1 MSETLGIDLGTNSI
15 GLTKRN
21 TELGNNIVDQ
31 LEFFSSIIFKKG
43 VGTGKSGEFSYAAER
58 TKNRSTRRLYQAR
71 KYRIWET
78 LDVLMSYGYCPITE
92 NELNQWRKYDKEKGL
107 KRQYP
112 IDAIKF
118 ERWVRLDFN
127 CDGIADYSSPYQ
139 LREEMATQQF
149 NFSKETEKFKFGRAL
164 YHIAQRRG
172 FKSSKGETLKEQ
184 EKEAEEKDLALDIE
198 IQIDL
203 KKSEEKKSKDLISYQ
218 EENKLATVGCCFYQL
233 ELEGV
238 RIRASKY
245 QAVRSQYEKE
255 IEYIFAF
262 QNELHIDSDFYRAIH
277 KAIFYKRPLRS
288 QKGLVGKCTLEPNK
302 ERCPISHPDFEEFRG
317 WSFINNI
324 KYKKNPSDDW
334 GELTNDQ
341 KQQLFNDKFLR
352 TASNFKFE
360 EIRNWLEKKMGFYL
374 SYDSKTIN
382 YRDKTNV
389 AGCPISGRLRNLLGD
404 DWQNFTK
411 QTAKTRL
418 NKKTGELHSI
428 FYSMDDIWHVCFS
441 FEDEEQI
448 VEFAKNALQFTEKE
462 TKSLVNLWVAIPQ
475 GYSMLSLKAIRNINK
490 FLKKGL
496 IYTDSVLL
504 AKLPEILGN
513 EVWKEKEKLFL
524 DEIGKLSAQ
533 NRDEKRILN
542 IVNNLISNYKSLDER
557 NRFADHNSNY
567 ILVDSDFKE
576 IEKFAIESY
585 GKKSWEKLT
594 QIEKDNVLF
603 QITTKYQQFFSSSK
617 RDFYRLPKLGDTIK
631 KYLSDNYTALNCL
644 NRFIDKETKLP
655 CQCRAC
661 KKLNLLYH
669 PSQIEFYKPAK
680 EQQIEWKGNTLS
692 LKLLESPKIGAF
704 KNPMAMRTLHELR
717 KAINHLLKEGTITE
731 DTRIV
736 VETARDLNDANMR
749 WAIDYYQRE
758 REKENKE
765 FEAAIRELY
774 EDTIR
779 TITNDEIDKARI
791 LIDQYEIPEKG
802 KIKIAEDQQ
811 KLKKKLVEKAKK
823 YGKDVTKY
831 RLWLEQGCRCIY
843 TGKIINITDLF
854 ADGKVDFEHTI
865 PRSISFDNS
874 LANLTVCDAHFN
886 RNVKKNQIPSQ
897 LSNYDDILLSIQPW
911 KEKVEKLKDNVDFW
925 RTKAKKT
932 QDKTIK
938 DNAIRQ
944 RHLWQMELDY
954 WRNKLERFTMQEI
967 TSGFKNSQLVDTRII
982 TKYATHYLKSVFNN
996 VEVQK
1001 GSVTADFRKMLGVQS
1016 INEKKSRD
1024 KHSHHAIDAA
1034 ILTLVP
1040 QSAKRDKMLKLF
1052 YEIDEKERF
1061 ENVDQL
1067 KYELEKERKNC
1078 YLGNVSGISQF
1089 IEENILINHIAKDQ
1103 TLTPTKKHERVRGRI
1118 VPLKNKDGEIL
1129 FQTNEDGSI
1138 KLRKNKIG
1146 KLIFKRNGIGE
1157 FILENGEKVP
1167 IPIPVPKIKKGDCL
1181 RGQLHKDSLFG
1192 AIKYPIKDSN
1202 GVFQKNEMGQFQYTL
1217 NKEGCE
1223 VISMVKRELI
1233 TSFKIEKDLEKIIDP
1248 NVRLSIDNQI
1258 QKRMKDGKSFT
1269 AAIAEPIWMLDK
1281 NGEEKRID
1289 KNGKPLSPI
1298 RHVRCRVAAGKGF
1311 FTKDKALEIKK
1322 HTYISSKG
1330 LINLNNRDYK
1340 QSYYAQNDG
1349 NYLCLLYE
1357 GINKGKLERKF
1368 KLINYFETAQM
1379 EITDAKKLWQEPFY
1393 QKIEDK
1399 KKSYSLSAI
1408 IKVGTRVLM
1417 WDNNPDELLDL
1428 SSGNLSRRLFSV
1440 YKFNF
1445 KGQDCIYLQN
1455 HLEARKDTDIQDDST
1470 VYNSHIYQAK
1480 LTMGGNNFNC
1490 LIEHRDFD
1498 VTPDGKIIYI

>member
-21 TELGNNIVDQ
+21 TELGNNIVEQ
-31 LEFFSSIIFKKG
+31 LEYFSSIIFQKG
-43 VGTGKSGEFSYAAER
+43 VGIGKSGEFSYAAER
-58 TKNRSTRRLYQAR
+58 TKNRSARRLYQAR

-78 LDVLMSYGYCPITE
+78 LDVLLKYGFCPITE
-92 NELNQWRKYDKEKGL
+92 NELNQWRKYDKAKGL

-118 ERWVRLDFN
+118 EQWVRLDFN
-127 CDGIADYSSPYQ
+127 GDGIADYSSPYQ
-139 LREEMATQQF
+139 LRAKLATEQFDFTEEIDR
-149 NFSKETEKFKFGRAL
+149 FKFGRAL

-203 KKSEEKKSKDLISYQ
+203 KKSEEKKSKDLIAYQ

-233 ELEGV
+233 EKEGV

-255 IEYIFAF
+255 IEYIFTF
-262 QNELHIDSDFYRAIH
+262 QNELQADSDFYRAIH

-324 KYKKNPSDDW
+324 KYRKNPSDDW
-334 GELTNDQ
+334 SELTKDQ
-341 KQQLFNDKFLR
+341 KQQLFDDKFLR
-352 TASNFKFE
+352 TVSNFKFE
-360 EIRNWLEKKMGFYL
+360 EIRNWLEKRMGFYL
-374 SYDSKTIN
+374 SYDAKTIN
-382 YRDKTNV
+382 YKDKTNV
-389 AGCPISGRLRNLLGD
+389 AGCPISGRLKNLLGD
-404 DWQNFTK
+404 GWRNFTK
-411 QTAKTRL
+411 QTTKSRL
-418 NKKTGELHSI
+418 NKKTGEVHSI
-428 FYSMDDIWHVCFS
+428 SYSMDDIWHICFS

-448 VEFAKNALQFTEKE
+448 VEFAKNALQFDEKQ

-496 IYTDSVLL
+496 IYTDAVLL

-513 EVWKEKEKLFL
+513 QVWKEKEELFL
-524 DEIGKLSAQ
+524 NEIGKLTAQ
-533 NRDEKRILN
+533 NRDEKIIIN
-542 IVNNLISNYKSLDER
+542 IVNNLIANYKSLELDEQ
-557 NRFADHNSNY
+557 FAYKNTDY
-567 ILVDSDFKE
+567 RLADSDFKE
-576 IEKFAIESY
+576 IEKFSIESY
-585 GKKSWEKLT
+585 GEKSWEKLP
-594 QIEKDNVLF
+594 QSEKGNQLSLVAAM
-603 QITTKYQQFFSSSK
+603 YQQYFSSSK

-631 KYLSDNYTALNCL
+631 KYLSDNYPVLNCP

-655 CQCRAC
+655 CQCSAC

-680 EQQIEWKGNTLS
+680 EQTIEWKGANLS
-692 LKLLESPKIGAF
+692 LRLLDSPKIGAF
-704 KNPMAMRTLHELR
+704 KNPMAMRTLYELR
-717 KAINHLLKEGTITE
+717 KAINHLLKEGIITE

-749 WAIDYYQRE
+749 WAIEAYQRE

-765 FEAAIRELY
+765 FEAIIRDLY
-774 EDTIR
+774 NNTDR

-791 LIDQYEIPEKG
+791 LIDQHEIPEKG
-802 KIKIAEDQQ
+802 EIKIAEEQQ
-811 KLKKKLVEKAKK
+811 KSKKKQFEKAEK

-843 TGKIINITDLF
+843 TGRIINISDLF
-854 ADGKVDFEHTI
+854 SENRVDFEHTI

-886 RNVKKNQIPSQ
+886 RSIKKNQIPSQ
-897 LSNYDDILLSIQPW
+897 LSNYDDILFRIQPW
-911 KEKVEKLKDNVDFW
+911 LDKIEKLKDNVNFW
-925 RTKAKKT
+925 KAKSRQAQT
-932 QDKTIK
+932 K
-938 DNAIRQ
+938 DSKDYAIRQ

-954 WRNKLERFTMQEI
+954 WQNKADRFKMNEV

-1001 GSVTADFRKMLGVQS
+1001 GSVTSDFRKMLGVQS
-1016 INEKKSRD
+1016 TDEKKSRD

-1034 ILTLVP
+1034 ILTLIP
-1040 QSAKRDKMLKLF
+1040 PAAKRDKMLKLL

-1067 KYELEKERKNC
+1067 KYELQKERKNC
-1078 YLGNVSGISQF
+1078 HLGNVSGISQF
-1089 IEENILINHIAKDQ
+1089 IEENILINHITKDQ
-1103 TLTPTKKHERVRGRI
+1103 TLTPANRKARRRGKEIFVKDKNGNEITKWI
-1118 VPLKNKDGEIL
+1118 
-1129 FQTNEDGSI
+1129 T
-1138 KLRKNKIG
+1138 
-1146 KLIFKRNGIGE
+1146 
-1157 FILENGEKVP
+1157 
-1167 IPIPVPKIKKGDCL
+1167 GDCI

-1192 AIKYPIKDSN
+1192 AIKYPLKDQN
-1202 GVFQKNEMGQFQYTL
+1202 GVFQKNEMGQFKYPL
-1217 NKEGCE
+1217 DKDGCE

-1233 TSFKIEKDLEKIIDP
+1233 SSFKAEKDLEKIIDP
-1248 NVRLSIDNQI
+1248 NVKLSIDIAI
-1258 QKRMKDGKSFT
+1258 QKRKEEGKSFAT
-1269 AAIAEPIWMLDK
+1269 AIAEPIWMLDNQGK
-1281 NGEEKRID
+1281 EKRID
-1289 KNGKPLSPI
+1289 RNGKSISPI
-1298 RHVRCRVAAGKGF
+1298 RHIRCKVAAGKGF

-1322 HTYISSKG
+1322 QTYISAKKSFH
-1330 LINLNNRDYK
+1330 LDDRAYK
-1340 QSYYAQNDG
+1340 QTYYAQNDG

-1368 KLINYFETAQM
+1368 NLINFFKISQLK
-1379 EITDAKKLWQEPFY
+1379 ISNVNQFWDEPFY
-1393 QKIEDK
+1393 KEIETK

-1417 WDNNPDELLDL
+1417 WQETPDELLDCD
-1428 SSGNLSRRLFSV
+1428 LSRRLFFV

-1445 KGQDCIYLQN
+1445 KGVECIYLQN
-1455 HLEARKDTDIQDDST
+1455 HLEARKDTDIEDDFT
-1470 VYNSHIYQAK
+1470 VFDSRIYQPR
-1480 LTMGGNNFNC
+1480 LTLVANNFNC
-1490 LIEHRDFD
+1490 LIEHRDFEIA
-1498 VTPDGKIIYI
+1498 PDGKIEYL

>member
-21 TELGNNIVDQ
+21 TELGNNIDEQ
-31 LEFFSSIIFKKG
+31 LEYFSSIIFQKG
-43 VGTGKSGEFSYAAER
+43 VGIGKSGEFSYAAER

-78 LDVLMSYGYCPITE
+78 LEVLMKYGFCPITE
-92 NELNQWRKYDKEKGL
+92 GELNQWRKYDKAKGL

-112 IDAIKF
+112 IGAIKF
-118 ERWVRLDFN
+118 EQWVRIDFN
-127 CDGIADYSSPYQ
+127 GDGVADYSSPYQ
-139 LREEMATQQF
+139 LRAELATKQF
-149 NFSKETEKFKFGRAL
+149 DFSTESDKFKFGRAL

-203 KKSEEKKSKDLISYQ
+203 KKSEEKKSKDLIGYQ

-233 ELEGV
+233 EKEGV

-255 IEYIFAF
+255 IEYIFTF
-262 QNELHIDSDFYRAIH
+262 QNELQIDSDFYRAIH
-277 KAIFYKRPLRS
+277 KAIFFKRPLRS

-302 ERCPISHPDFEEFRG
+302 ERCPISHPYFEEFRG

-324 KYKKNPSDDW
+324 KYRKNPSDDW
-334 GELTNDQ
+334 CELTKDQ
-341 KQQLFNDKFLR
+341 KQQLFDDKFLR

-374 SYDSKTIN
+374 SYDAKTIN
-382 YRDKTNV
+382 YKDKTNV
-389 AGCPISGRLRNLLGD
+389 AGCPISGRLRNLFGE
-404 DWQNFTK
+404 DWRNFTK
-411 QTAKTRL
+411 QTDKTRL
-418 NKKTGELHSI
+418 NKKTGEVHPIS
-428 FYSMDDIWHVCFS
+428 YSMDDIWHVCFS
-441 FEDEEQI
+441 FEDEERI
-448 VEFAKNALQFTEKE
+448 VEFAKNALQFNEKE

-475 GYSMLSLKAIRNINK
+475 GYSMLSLKAIKNINE

-496 IYTDSVLL
+496 IYTDAVLL
-504 AKLPEILGN
+504 AKLPEILGKD
-513 EVWKEKEKLFL
+513 VWKEKEELFL
-524 DEIGKLSAQ
+524 DEIGKLTAQ
-533 NRDEKRILN
+533 NRDEKRIIN
-542 IVNNLISNYKSLDER
+542 VVNNLIANYKSLELDEQ
-557 NRFADHNSNY
+557 FAYKNTDY
-567 ILVDSDFKE
+567 GLVDSDFKE
-576 IEKFAIESY
+576 IEKFSIDSY
-585 GKKSWEKLT
+585 GEKSWKKLP
-594 QIEKDNVLF
+594 QPEKDNQLSLVAAM
-603 QITTKYQQFFSSSK
+603 YQQYFSSSK

-631 KYLSDNYTALNCL
+631 KYLSDNYPVLNCPKS
-644 NRFIDKETKLP
+644 FIDKETKLP

-680 EQQIEWKGNTLS
+680 EQTIEWKDTNLS

-717 KAINHLLKEGTITE
+717 KAINHLLKEGIITE

-749 WAIDYYQRE
+749 WAIEAYQRE

-765 FEAAIRELY
+765 FEAIIRDLY
-774 EDTIR
+774 NNTDR

-802 KIKIAEDQQ
+802 EIKIVEDQQ
-811 KLKKKLVEKAKK
+811 KSKKKQIEKAEK
-823 YGKDVTKY
+823 YGKDITKY

-843 TGKIINITDLF
+843 TGRIINISDLF
-854 ADGKVDFEHTI
+854 SENRVDFEHTI

-874 LANLTVCDAHFN
+874 MANLTVCDWHFN
-886 RNVKKNQIPSQ
+886 RNIKKNQIPSQ
-897 LSNYDDILLSIQPW
+897 LSNYDDILLRIQPW
-911 KEKVEKLKDNVDFW
+911 QDKVEKLKDNVNFW
-925 RTKAKKT
+925 KAKSRQAQT
-932 QDKTIK
+932 K
-938 DNAIRQ
+938 DSKDYAIRQ

-954 WRNKLERFTMQEI
+954 WQNKVDRFKMNEV

-982 TKYATHYLKSVFNN
+982 TKYATHYLKSVFSN

-1001 GSVTADFRKMLGVQS
+1001 GSVTANFRKMLGVQS
-1016 INEKKSRD
+1016 IDEKKSRD

-1034 ILTLVP
+1034 VLTLIP
-1040 QSAKRDKMLKLF
+1040 PAAKRDKMLKLF
-1052 YEIDEKERF
+1052 YEIEEKERF

-1067 KYELEKERKNC
+1067 RYELEKERKNC
-1078 YLGNVSGISQF
+1078 HLGKVSGISQF
-1089 IEENILINHIAKDQ
+1089 IEENILINHITKDQ
-1103 TLTPTKKHERVRGRI
+1103 TLTPANRKARKRGKEIFAKDKNGNEVTKWI
-1118 VPLKNKDGEIL
+1118 
-1129 FQTNEDGSI
+1129 T
-1138 KLRKNKIG
+1138 
-1146 KLIFKRNGIGE
+1146 
-1157 FILENGEKVP
+1157 
-1167 IPIPVPKIKKGDCL
+1167 GDCI

-1202 GVFQKNEMGQFQYTL
+1202 GIFQKNEMGQFQYPL
-1217 NKEGCE
+1217 DKEGCE
-1223 VISMVKRELI
+1223 VISMVKREMI
-1233 TSFKIEKDLEKIIDP
+1233 SSFKAEKDLEKIIDP
-1248 NVRLSIDNQI
+1248 NVKLSIDI
-1258 QKRMKDGKSFT
+1258 TIRKRKEEGKSFA
-1269 AAIAEPIWMLDK
+1269 AAIAEPIWMLDNK
-1281 NGEEKRID
+1281 GKEKRID
-1289 KNGKPLSPI
+1289 RNGKPLNPI

-1322 HTYISSKG
+1322 QTYISTKKSFH
-1330 LINLNNRDYK
+1330 LDNYDYK

-1357 GINKGKLERKF
+1357 GINKGKLDRRF
-1368 KLINYFETAQM
+1368 NLINFLKISQLK
-1379 EITDAKKLWQEPFY
+1379 ISDANQLWNEPFY
-1393 QKIEDK
+1393 KEIEAK

-1417 WDNNPDELLDL
+1417 WQETPEELLDCDL
-1428 SSGNLSRRLFSV
+1428 NRRLFSV

-1445 KGQDCIYLQN
+1445 KGIECIYLQN
-1455 HLEARKDTDIQDDST
+1455 HLEARKDSDIEDDFT
-1470 VYNSHIYQAK
+1470 VFDSRIYQPR
-1480 LTMGGNNFNC
+1480 LTLVASNFNC
-1490 LIEHRDFD
+1490 LIEHRDFEIA
-1498 VTPDGKIIYI
+1498 PDGKIEYL

>member
-1 MSETLGIDLGTNSI
+1 MAETLGVDLGTNSI

-31 LEFFSSIIFKKG
+31 LEYFSSIIFKKG
-43 VGTGKSGEFSYAAER
+43 VGIGKSGEYSYAAER

-78 LDVLMSYGYCPITE
+78 LDILMKHGFCPITE
-92 NELNQWRKYDKEKGL
+92 DELNQWRKYDKSKGL

-112 IDAIKF
+112 VDALRF
-118 ERWVRLDFN
+118 EQWVRLDFN
-127 CDGIADYSSPYQ
+127 GDGVSDYSSPYQ
-139 LREEMATQQF
+139 LRAELATSQF
-149 NFSKETEKFKFGRAL
+149 NFTNETEKFKFGRAL

-184 EKEAEEKDLALDIE
+184 EKEAEEKNLAPDIE

-203 KKSEEKKSKDLISYQ
+203 KKSEEKKSKDLIAYK
-218 EENKLATVGCCFYQL
+218 EDNKLATVGCCFYEL
-233 ELEGV
+233 ENEGV

-245 QAVRSQYEKE
+245 QAVRSQYEQE
-255 IEYIFAF
+255 IEFIFTF
-262 QNELHIDSDFYRAIH
+262 QNELQIDSDFYRAIH

-324 KYKKNPSDDW
+324 KYRKNLSNDW
-334 GELTNDQ
+334 SELTTDQ
-341 KQQLFNDKFLR
+341 KHQLFNDKFLR
-352 TASNFKFE
+352 TASNFRFD
-360 EIRNWLEKKMGFYL
+360 EIRNWLEKKIGFYL
-374 SYDSKTIN
+374 SYDAKTIN
-382 YRDKTNV
+382 YKDKTNV
-389 AGCPISGRLRNLLGD
+389 AGCPISGRLKNLFGEEWRN
-404 DWQNFTK
+404 FRK
-411 QTAKTRL
+411 QTTKTRL
-418 NKKTGELHSI
+418 NKKTGEIHPIS
-428 FYSMDDIWHVCFS
+428 YSMDDIWHVCFS
-441 FEDEEQI
+441 FEDEERI
-448 VEFAKNALQFTEKE
+448 VEFAKNALQFDEKQ

-475 GYSMLSLKAIRNINK
+475 GYSTLSLKAIRNINS

-496 IYTDSVLL
+496 IYTDAVLL
-504 AKLPEILGN
+504 AKLPEILGIQ
-513 EVWKEKEKLFL
+513 VWKEKEELFL
-524 DEIGKLSAQ
+524 DEIRKLTVQ

-542 IVNNLISNYKSLDER
+542 IANYLIANYKSLELDEQ
-557 NRFADHNSNY
+557 FAYKNTDY
-567 ILVDSDFKE
+567 RLDGSDFKE
-576 IEKFAIESY
+576 LEKFTIESY
-585 GKKSWEKLT
+585 GEKSWERLS
-594 QIEKDNVLF
+594 QPEKDN
-603 QITTKYQQFFSSSK
+603 QISLVSEMYQRYFSSSK

-631 KYLSDNYTALNCL
+631 KYLSDNYSVLNCP
-644 NRFIDKETKLP
+644 NSFIDKETKLP

-680 EQQIEWKGNTLS
+680 EQTIEWKGTNLS

-704 KNPMAMRTLHELR
+704 KNPMAMRTLHEMR
-717 KAINHLLKEGTITE
+717 KAINHLLKDGIITE

-736 VETARDLNDANMR
+736 VETARELNDANMR
-749 WAIDYYQRE
+749 WAIEYYQRE

-765 FEAAIRELY
+765 FETAIRELY
-774 EDTIR
+774 KDTDR
-779 TITNDEIDKARI
+779 TITDDEIDKARI

-802 KIKIAEDQQ
+802 ENRIAEDQQ
-811 KLKKKLVEKAKK
+811 KSKKKQFEKAER

-854 ADGKVDFEHTI
+854 TDGRVDFEHTI

-874 LANLTVCDAHFN
+874 LANLTVCEAHFN
-886 RNVKKNQIPSQ
+886 RNVKKNQIPTQ
-897 LSNYDDILLSIQPW
+897 LSNYDDILLRIQPW

-925 RTKAKKT
+925 RSKAKKA
-932 QDKTIK
+932 QEKTIK

-944 RHLWQMELDY
+944 RHLWQMELEY
-954 WRNKLERFTMQEI
+954 WRNKFERFTMQEV
-967 TSGFKNSQLVDTRII
+967 TTGFRNSQLVDTRII

-1016 INEKKSRD
+1016 VDEKKSRD

-1034 ILTLVP
+1034 ILTLIP
-1040 QSAKRDKMLKLF
+1040 PAAKRDKMLKLF
-1052 YEIDEKERF
+1052 YEIDEKKRS
-1061 ENVDQL
+1061 ENVDGLQN
-1067 KYELEKERKNC
+1067 KLEKERKNC
-1078 YLGNVSGISQF
+1078 HLGNVSGISQF
-1089 IEENILINHIAKDQ
+1089 IEENILINHISKDQ
-1103 TLTPTKKHERVRGRI
+1103 TLSPANRKARKRGKEI
-1118 VPLKNKDGEIL
+1118 FVTDKNG
-1129 FQTNEDGSI
+1129 NEV
-1138 KLRKNKIG
+1138 NKW
-1146 KLIFKRNGIGE
+1146 
-1157 FILENGEKVP
+1157 VT
-1167 IPIPVPKIKKGDCL
+1167 GDCI
-1181 RGQLHKDSLFG
+1181 RGQLHKDSWFG
-1192 AIKYPIKDSN
+1192 AIKYPLKDSE
-1202 GVFQKNEMGQFQYTL
+1202 GVLQKNEIGQFLYPKD
-1217 NKEGCE
+1217 KEGND

-1233 TSFKIEKDLEKIIDP
+1233 ASFKSEKDFEKIIDP
-1248 NVRLSIDNQI
+1248 QVKLSIEI
-1258 QKRMKDGKSFT
+1258 AIEKRIIEGKTFSI
-1269 AAIAEPIWMLDK
+1269 AIAEPIWMLDK
-1281 NGEEKRID
+1281 NGSERKID
-1289 KNGKPLSPI
+1289 KNGKPLNPI
-1298 RHVRCRVAAGKGF
+1298 RHIRCKVAAGRGF

-1322 HTYISSKG
+1322 QTYISTKKSFH
-1330 LINLNNRDYK
+1330 LDNRDYK

-1357 GINKGKLERKF
+1357 GVSKGKLERKF
-1368 KLINYFETAQM
+1368 KLFNYFEIAQM
-1379 EITDAKKLWQEPFY
+1379 KITDANELWHEPFY

-1428 SSGNLSRRLFSV
+1428 SFSNLSSRLFSV

-1455 HLEARKDTDIQDDST
+1455 HLEARKDADIEDDST
-1470 VYNSHIYQAK
+1470 VYNSQIYQSK
-1480 LTMGGNNFNC
+1480 LTMGANNFNC
-1490 LIEHRDFD
+1490 LIEYRDFAI
-1498 VTPDGKIIYI
+1498 TPDGKIIFK

>member
-21 TELGNNIVDQ
+21 SELGNNIVDQ
-31 LEFFSSIIFKKG
+31 LEYFSSIIFNKG
-43 VGTGKSGEFSYAAER
+43 VGIGKSGEFSYAAER

-78 LDVLMSYGYCPITE
+78 LDVLMKYGFCPITE
-92 NELNQWRKYDKEKGL
+92 GELNQWRKYDKAKGL

-112 IDAIKF
+112 IGAIKF
-118 ERWVRLDFN
+118 ELWVRLDFN
-127 CDGIADYSSPYQ
+127 GNGVVDYSSPYQ
-139 LREEMATQQF
+139 LRAELATKQF
-149 NFSKETEKFKFGRAL
+149 DFSKETDKFKFGRAL

-184 EKEAEEKDLALDIE
+184 EKEAEEKNLAPDIE

-203 KKSEEKKSKDLISYQ
+203 KKSEEKKSKDLIAYQ
-218 EENKLATVGCCFYQL
+218 EENKLSTVGCCFYQL
-233 ELEGV
+233 EKEGV

-255 IEYIFAF
+255 IEYIFTF
-262 QNELHIDSDFYRAIH
+262 QNELQIDSDFYRAIH

-288 QKGLVGKCTLEPNK
+288 QKGLVGKCTLEPTK

-334 GELTNDQ
+334 SELTKDQ

-352 TASNFKFE
+352 TTSNFKFE

-374 SYDSKTIN
+374 LYDTKTIN
-382 YRDKTNV
+382 YKDKTNV

-404 DWQNFTK
+404 DWRNFTK
-411 QTAKTRL
+411 HTSKSRL
-418 NKKTGELHSI
+418 NKKTGEFHPIS
-428 FYSMDDIWHVCFS
+428 YSMDDIWHVCFS
-441 FEDEEQI
+441 FEDEERI
-448 VEFAKNALQFTEKE
+448 VEFAKNALLFNEKE

-496 IYTDSVLL
+496 IYTDAVLL

-513 EVWKEKEKLFL
+513 QIWKEKEELFL
-524 DEIGKLSAQ
+524 DEIGKLTAQ
-533 NRDEKRILN
+533 NRDDKRIIN
-542 IVNNLISNYKSLDER
+542 VVNNLIANYKSLELDEQ
-557 NRFADHNSNY
+557 FAYKNNDY
-567 ILVDSDFKE
+567 RLDGSDFKE
-576 IEKFAIESY
+576 IEKFTIESY
-585 GKKSWEKLT
+585 GEKSWEKLP
-594 QIEKDNVLF
+594 QPEKDNQLSLVAA
-603 QITTKYQQFFSSSK
+603 IYQQYFSSSK

-631 KYLSDNYTALNCL
+631 KYLSDNYSVLSCPSS
-644 NRFIDKETKLP
+644 FIDKETKLP
-655 CQCRAC
+655 CQCCAC

-680 EQQIEWKGNTLS
+680 EQTIEWNGTNLS

-704 KNPMAMRTLHELR
+704 KNPMAIRTLHEMR
-717 KAINHLLKEGTITE
+717 KAINHLLKEGIITE

-749 WAIDYYQRE
+749 WAIEAYQRE

-765 FEAAIRELY
+765 FEAVIRDLY
-774 EDTIR
+774 NNTDR

-791 LIDQYEIPEKG
+791 LIDQYEISEKG
-802 KIKIAEDQQ
+802 EIKIVEDQQ
-811 KLKKKLVEKAKK
+811 KSKKKLIEKAEK
-823 YGKDVTKY
+823 YSKDVTKY

-854 ADGKVDFEHTI
+854 SDGRVDFEHTI

-886 RNVKKNQIPSQ
+886 RSVKKNQIPSQ
-897 LSNYDDILLSIQPW
+897 LSNYDDILLRIQPW

-925 RTKAKKT
+925 RAKAKKA
-932 QDKTIK
+932 QEKTIK

-954 WRNKLERFTMQEI
+954 WQNKVDRFKMEEV

-1001 GSVTADFRKMLGVQS
+1001 GSVTANFRKMLGVQS
-1016 INEKKSRD
+1016 IDEKKSRD

-1034 ILTLVP
+1034 VLTLIP
-1040 QSAKRDKMLKLF
+1040 PAAKRDKMLKLF
-1052 YEIDEKERF
+1052 YEIDEKELF

-1078 YLGNVSGISQF
+1078 QLGNVSGISQF

-1103 TLTPTKKHERVRGRI
+1103 TLTPANRKARKRGKEIFVKDKNGNEVTKWI
-1118 VPLKNKDGEIL
+1118 
-1129 FQTNEDGSI
+1129 T
-1138 KLRKNKIG
+1138 
-1146 KLIFKRNGIGE
+1146 
-1157 FILENGEKVP
+1157 
-1167 IPIPVPKIKKGDCL
+1167 GDCI

-1192 AIKYPIKDSN
+1192 GIKYPLKDSS
-1202 GVFQKNEMGQFQYTL
+1202 GIFQKNEMGQFQYPID
-1217 NKEGCE
+1217 KEGCE

-1233 TSFKIEKDLEKIIDP
+1233 TSFKAEKDLEKIIDP
-1248 NVRLSIDNQI
+1248 NVKLSIDNTI
-1258 QKRMKDGKSFT
+1258 QKRKEEGKSFAT
-1269 AAIAEPIWMLDK
+1269 AIAEPIWMLDNK
-1281 NGEEKRID
+1281 GKEKRID
-1289 KNGKPLSPI
+1289 RNGKHLSPI

-1322 HTYISSKG
+1322 QTYISAKKSFH
-1330 LINLNNRDYK
+1330 LDNRDYK

-1357 GINKGKLERKF
+1357 GINKGKVERKF
-1368 KLINYFETAQM
+1368 KLINYFEIAHLQIYNTNQ
-1379 EITDAKKLWQEPFY
+1379 LWNEPFY
-1393 QKIEDK
+1393 KEIEDK
-1399 KKSYSLSAI
+1399 KKTFSLSAI
-1408 IKVGTRVLM
+1408 IKVGTRVLL
-1417 WDNNPDELLDL
+1417 WSNDPSELADL
-1428 SSGNLSRRLFSV
+1428 SSSDLLKRLFVV
-1440 YKFNF
+1440 YKYNSV
-1445 KGQDCIYLQN
+1445 GIEYIYMQN
-1455 HLEARKDTDIQDDST
+1455 HIESRPDNELDAGDTSFD
-1470 VYNSHIYQAK
+1470 NLNYQPRVM
-1480 LTMGGNNFNC
+1480 LTANKFNC
-1490 LIEHRDFD
+1490 LIEHRDFII
-1498 VTPDGKIIYI
+1498 TPVGKIEYL